1 MSELTTCPS
10 FPRRREASHHTH
22 STGFPPARERLT
34 GKAHGAGVAHAA
46 SSLPTSFD
54 LAPLAL
60 YSGRGA
66 GGEGF
71 TLCFDW
77 FFDREFNV

>member
-1 MSELTTCPS
+1 MVE
-10 FPRRREASHHTH
+10 H
-22 STGFPPARERLT
+22 STCHELATARKRPRTIGFRSAVLGRR
-34 GKAHGAGVAHAA
+34 A

-77 FFDREFNV
+77 FFDREFNVYLRFRIVNK

>member
-1 MSELTTCPS
+1 MN
-10 FPRRREASHHTH
+10 
-22 STGFPPARERLT
+22 
-34 GKAHGAGVAHAA
+34 GKHNGMILRVKQTDSRWALAPVLDECRAIEKPGLSP
-46 SSLPTSFD
+46 SSLPTSFV